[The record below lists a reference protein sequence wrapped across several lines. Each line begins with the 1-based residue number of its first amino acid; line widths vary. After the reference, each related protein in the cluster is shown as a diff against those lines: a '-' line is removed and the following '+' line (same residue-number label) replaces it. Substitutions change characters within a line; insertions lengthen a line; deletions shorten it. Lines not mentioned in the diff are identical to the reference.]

1 MMGMRTMFG
10 KLLVAAAALAASA
23 VLRGEETPLAIS
35 GDCRFSVDTKGGVVL
50 VKTADAVPLSFGN
63 AQKLTAASEDSAS
76 VQTLIESAE
85 GFGKYAWTPESGGY
99 WFLTNSTE
107 GAATF
112 LVRYSLFPETQG
124 KGTADDPVKIVDGEE
139 IAELIA
145 AGTLAE
151 GSVFSLGGMASVDG
165 IAVPEGL
172 AIEGLSD
179 GVYRFTAV
187 DDGML
192 YRSSAKAF
200 IVDSKKSGPD
210 RRWRLGQSIGI
221 GYSGDNWTGAADAQS
236 TLEIVSPAG
245 TVEEKVFSGTGVDGF
260 DPAERGVYRLT
271 LTSAAGKRESQISVL
286 SAPLTIKMR

>member
-1 MMGMRTMFG
+1 MCAG
-10 KLLVAAAALAASA
+10 AA
-23 VLRGEETPLAIS
+23 VLHAAETPLAVS
-35 GDCRFSVDTKGGVVL
+35 ENCRFSVDTKGGVLL
-50 VKTADAVPLSFGN
+50 VKSADAVKLQFGN

-85 GFGKYAWTPESGGY
+85 GFGEYAWMPEAGGY

-151 GSVFSLGGMASVDG
+151 GSVFSLSGMASVGG

-187 DDGML
+187 NDGML

-210 RRWRLGQSIGI
+210 RRWRLGESIGI

-236 TLEIVSPAG
+236 TLEIVSPSG
-245 TVEEKVFSGTGVDGF
+245 SVEEKVFSGTGVDGF
-260 DPAERGVYRLT
+260 DFAERGVYRLT
-271 LTSAAGKRESQISVL
+271 LTSAAGKRESQVSVL

>member
-1 MMGMRTMFG
+1 MLG
-10 KLLVAAAALAASA
+10 KLLVGGAMCAGAA
-23 VLRGEETPLAIS
+23 VLFADVTPLAVS

-50 VKTADAVPLSFGN
+50 VKTTDAVPLSFGN
-63 AQKLTAASEDSAS
+63 AQRLTAASEDSAS

-85 GFGKYAWTPESGGY
+85 GFGEYAWTPEAGGY

-151 GSVFSLGGMASVDG
+151 GSVFSLSGMASVGG

-179 GVYRFTAV
+179 GIYRFTAV

-221 GYSGDNWTGAADAQS
+221 GYSGDNWTGAAGARS
-236 TLEIVSPAG
+236 TLEIVSPSG
-245 TVEEKVFSGTGVDGF
+245 SVEEKVFSGTGVDGF
-260 DPAERGVYRLT
+260 DFAERGVYRLT
-271 LTSAAGKRESQISVL
+271 LTSAAGKQESQVSVL

>member
-1 MMGMRTMFG
+1 MTGGLTMTRKFI
-10 KLLVAAAALAASA
+10 VAAAVLAAST
-23 VLRGEETPLAIS
+23 VLRGEETPLAVS
-35 GDCRFSVDTKGGVVL
+35 EDYSFSVDTKGGVVL

-85 GFGKYAWTPESGGY
+85 GSGEYAWTPETGGY

-139 IAELIA
+139 IAELIE

-151 GSVFSLGGMASVDG
+151 GSVFSLGGMASVGG
-165 IAVPEGL
+165 ITVPEGL

-179 GVYRFTAV
+179 GIYRFTAV

-236 TLEIVSPAG
+236 TLEIVSPSG

-260 DPAERGVYRLT
+260 DPAERGVYKLT
-271 LTSAAGKRESQISVL
+271 LTGAGGKLESRISVL
-286 SAPLTIKMR
+286 AAPLMMKVR

>member
-1 MMGMRTMFG
+1 MTG
-10 KLLVAAAALAASA
+10 KFIVAAVALAASA
-23 VLRGEETPLAIS
+23 VLRGEETPLAVS
-35 GDCRFSVDTKGGVVL
+35 EDYSFSVDTKGGVVL

-63 AQKLTAASEDSAS
+63 AQKLTATSEDSAS

-85 GFGKYAWTPESGGY
+85 GFGEYSWTPETGGY

-151 GSVFSLGGMASVDG
+151 GSVFSLGGMASVGG
-165 IAVPEGL
+165 ITVPDGL

-179 GVYRFTAV
+179 GIYRFTAV
-187 DDGML
+187 DDGMH

-236 TLEIVSPAG
+236 TLEIVSPSG

-260 DPAERGVYRLT
+260 DPAERGVYKLT
-271 LTSAAGKRESQISVL
+271 LTGAGGKLESRISVL
-286 SAPLTIKMR
+286 AAPLMMKVR